1 MINVPVLMIFSFQSH
16 PETSPPAP
24 IPEAQ
29 FLRGSELAQ

>member
-24 IPEAQ
+24 IREAQ
-29 FLRGSELAQ
+29 FLLEGELAR